1 MNSFKIP
8 VIITLILTLSSAK
21 LAEAL
26 SSGTKLLEYKDKVY
40 EENIKTVMMFSG
52 ADPIG
57 AAPGVAAISLI
68 QPVPLVLK
76 FDEINTDNADYYKAR
91 IIHCHFNWT
100 PSHLA
105 DQQYLFEY
113 NEFPIEQYE
122 FSVATKVHYT
132 HFTFALPRLR
142 LPGNY
147 LLVVYRDQDI
157 KDIIISRRFV
167 VYDQRVKISSEGAMP
182 GMGMRKSSQLIS
194 FSIDYKGLPVSNPF
208 LDIKV
213 AMRQNQ
219 RWDNAIFGIQPT
231 MVRDDLSQMEFR
243 HFDLE
248 NTFLA
253 GNEFRFFDLRSIHY
267 GGRNV
272 DKITIGKTKIDGFL
286 YLDKSRGTEAYAL
299 NKDLNGGF
307 FIENTESGNDL
318 LEAEYINTYFFLD
331 LKGRTSGDLYVAGRL
346 TDWGYSKANKM
357 EFVESSGLYSC
368 RILLKQG
375 LYDFIY
381 YMPDNKENPYAL
393 EGSHFETNNEYEI
406 LVYFKDPLLN
416 TDVPV
421 GYVQLF

>member
-1 MNSFKIP
+1 MP
-8 VIITLILTLSSAK
+8 VVLALMFALFLADQ
-21 LAEAL
+21 AEAL
-26 SSGTKLLEYKDKVY
+26 APASKVLEYSDKVY
-40 EENIKTVMMFSG
+40 EENIKTVMIFSG
-52 ADPIG
+52 ADPVG
-57 AAPGVAAISLI
+57 AVPGVATLPLI
-68 QPVPLVLK
+68 QSVPLVLK
-76 FDEINTDNADYYKAR
+76 FDEINTDNADYYKVR
-91 IIHCHFNWT
+91 FIHCHFDWT

-113 NEFPIEQYE
+113 NEFLIDQYE

-132 HFTFALPRLR
+132 HFTFALPRVR

-157 KDIIISRRFV
+157 NDIIISRRFV
-167 VYDQRVKISSEGAMP
+167 VYDQRVKIDGEGSMP
-182 GMGMRKSSQLIS
+182 GLGMRKSSQLIS
-194 FSIDYKGLPVSNPF
+194 FTIDYKSLPVSNPF

-231 MVRDDLSQMEFR
+231 MVRDDMSQMEYR

-272 DKITIGKTKIDGFL
+272 DKITIGKTRIDGLL

-299 NKDLNGGF
+299 NKDLNGNF
-307 FIENTESGNDL
+307 FIENTETGNDL
-318 LEAEYINTYFFLD
+318 VEAEYINTFFFLD
-331 LKGRTSGDLYVAGRL
+331 LKGRVSGDIYVAGRL
-346 TDWGYSKANKM
+346 TDWSYTKANKM
-357 EFVESSGLYSC
+357 EFVESTGLYSC

-406 LVYFKDPLLN
+406 LVYFRDPLLN